1 MHPFFLS
8 IKWETRKDS
17 LGSNSIVSNLFEG
30 DFDQTYHD
38 SVRSDPRHWGR
49 NKQECCEYSR
59 FTKTLR
65 IFPVFLPSL
74 CVLLWPVSPE
84 GCRKLW
90 GLSRAHILIS
100 CPQVI
105 QMLSS
110 PVSPASAP
118 GAPIQPS
125 THTRS
130 LQPALS
136 PRAATLTWDSAT
148 PWFPSLWPSGWPLS
162 PLTGTLVGLSM
173 TSNSWVSV
181 GITSPWGL
189 RTSSVMS
196 RWPSSS
202 RMWERRCMASR
213 STRWMSTWRL
223 MRPCWPPWQTAHS
236 AWSVSRCSTRWS
248 GILLS
253 RWMWPPPCTSV
264 EGSQTRKCA
273 LWTGRWSG
281 RGRGVAEGCEEGQSV
296 LHWKEGDHRLTSGDL
311 SPGVGWVDMVGRTAD
326 QEPWVL
332 NAGGRSNL
340 GL

>member
-38 SVRSDPRHWGR
+38 SVCSDPRHWGR

-223 MRPCWPPWQTAHS
+223 MRPCWPLWQTAHS

-253 RWMWPPPCTSV
+253 RWTWPPPCTSV